1 MAISHWRSS
10 ATSLAYACARFPR
23 GVFAAS
29 LCGPQRRVRDI
40 HGDAKPTSSSTT
52 RKRRLDVAI
61 VGLPNSGKSQL
72 LNILTGATVSAVSRK
87 RHTTREGVLG
97 VRTVVGVEAVTQ
109 LLFVDTPGFL
119 KTRDAKEEGLSRDLM
134 VSARQEMVAV
144 DFTVLVVDAARR
156 FTSDIRPTIVELMMQ
171 AINSQGRMEN
181 DDLEDD
187 ENDDDGGE
195 SETGSDTTDTDND
208 TLSEPFL
215 PLQKFAVVLNKVD
228 LVHPKSYLLE
238 LAMEIGSIAQEC
250 LKYSTKSRST
260 EQMVSDQSDDPSIDV
275 GELLE
280 TMPTFFYTSAL
291 KDEGVD
297 DLLDFLLKKATP
309 SKVFEAEPG
318 QSTTMQPEERA
329 QEIIREKLYRCLH
342 KEVPHC
348 IRQKNRLFQVIQ
360 NGSSNEKRDYTLLI
374 QQDLIVQSKSH
385 QDLVHGRGD
394 QTLQR
399 IRESAE
405 RDMIKA
411 FGCNVKLHLH
421 VKLAKSKQRPWSVG

>member
-1 MAISHWRSS
+1 MS
-10 ATSLAYACARFPR
+10 
-23 GVFAAS
+23 
-29 LCGPQRRVRDI
+29 
-40 HGDAKPTSSSTT
+40 AKP
-52 RKRRLDVAI
+52 KRRLDVAI

-97 VRTVVGVEAVTQ
+97 VRTVLGVDAVTQ

-144 DFTVLVVDAARR
+144 DFTVLVIDAARR
-156 FTSDIRPTIVELMMQ
+156 FSDDVRPAIVELMMQ

-187 ENDDDGGE
+187 ENDGVDGD
-195 SETGSDTTDTDND
+195 SETGSDTTESDIF
-208 TLSEPFL
+208 EPFL
-215 PLQKFAVVLNKVD
+215 PLQKFAIVLNKVD

-250 LKYSTKSRST
+250 LKYSTGSRST
-260 EQMVSDQSDDPSIDV
+260 EEIVSDQSNDPSIDV
-275 GELLE
+275 GVLLE

-348 IRQKNRLFQVIQ
+348 IRQKNRLFQVTQ
-360 NGSSNEKRDYTLLI
+360 NGPSNEKRDYTLLI

-421 VKLAKSKQRPWSVG
+421 VKLAKSKQRG